1 MLTVLFQ
8 VITIVICI
16 WFSFLNLFCSLEK
29 RTIRADWLRKWLH
42 GYFLCKDLHYKIII
56 AVFLAKI
63 SPKQDFM
70 VNHAY
75 FFYFVTWISL
85 IFLMVS
91 GVFTDIY
98 CEQKLENLGWY
109 SWNQTKNSWNSG
121 VGFRAGG
128 LSIGAGRGRH
138 REIHSQSFNF
148 FFCLVSWN
156 HQRFQFSLPINIRE
170 TPEIMKKSV
179 KPGHKK

>member
-42 GYFLCKDLHYKIII
+42 WYFLCKDLHYKIII

-98 CEQKLENLGWY
+98 CEQKIENLGWY
-109 SWNQTKNSWNSG
+109 SWNQTKK
-121 VGFRAGG
+121 
-128 LSIGAGRGRH
+128 I
-138 REIHSQSFNF
+138 ETFNL

-156 HQRFQFSLPINIRE
+156 HPRFQFLLPKISVK
-170 TPEIMKKSV
+170 PLKPSKKSM
-179 KPGHKK
+179 KPGHKKKMRSFL